1 MELYI
6 EPTPAIPEEPEED
19 SPMEETMDEAADEVP
34 PLPEP
39 EAWTPYEPT
48 GGQYRATH
56 ALEHGEQPT
65 GPWREFLQDAGPSTA
80 EKRPTS
86 PSSEVSVPK
95 HFVGSERQSIPSTP
109 AYVTPAPLVPPT
121 PNLSVPPSAPGSTYR
136 HTVALPF
143 GYTPNSGLPELPD
156 V

>member
-6 EPTPAIPEEPEED
+6 KPTPAVPEEPEED
-19 SPMEETMDEAADEVP
+19 SPMEEAMDEAADEVP

-39 EAWTPYEPT
+39 EEWTPYEPT
-48 GGQYRATH
+48 GGQYGATH

-95 HFVGSERQSIPSTP
+95 HFADSQRQSIPSTL
-109 AYVTPAPLVPPT
+109 AYVTPAPSFPPT
-121 PNLSVPPSAPGSTYR
+121 PNLSVPPSAPSSTYR